1 MGSIMQPRAM
11 ASSFVVPQVRDST
24 SYNFVASW
32 ENVMYDP
39 VLTSTA
45 DIARPEKKYSHLA
58 DLLGRGRG

>member
-11 ASSFVVPQVRDST
+11 ASSFVVPQVRDSI

-32 ENVMYDP
+32 ENVIYVP

-45 DIARPEKKYSHLA
+45 DVIRPEKKNSHLA
-58 DLLGRGRG
+58 DLLG